1 MFQSVGVGTEQRRA
15 EYEFGQNK
23 TWFPT
28 MKELYTFQ
36 DLTRDMGAEI
46 STQIT
51 TLKHQQA
58 QCLAS
63 NLQLTYI
70 ELW

>member
-1 MFQSVGVGTEQRRA
+1 MITY
-15 EYEFGQNK
+15 YE
-23 TWFPT
+23 
-28 MKELYTFQ
+28 ELYTFQ

-58 QCLAS
+58 QCLAG
-63 NLQLTYI
+63 NLRLTYI
-70 ELW
+70 QLS